1 MSRFFTILSL
11 ILLLFGGQKSVCQ
24 PILEKISFE
33 IFNDSIELTIP
44 VDFLVPFEEKLSASA
59 IRTFHA
65 CINQSD
71 WKPLVNTL
79 LAFRQEKQLNDWLYY
94 QLVRKTAQQIAPKQA
109 NYTRY
114 TLYKWFLM
122 VKSGYDA
129 TLNIYHDELL
139 FYVYSN
145 DEVFNLPL
153 YEKAGRQYVCLNI
166 HDYAKAA
173 GKEMNDTILNIKL
186 HEPLAIK
193 PFSYKVTNL
202 PDFNPAGYTGKN
214 IRFPY
219 KNREYHFTLQ
229 VNQQV
234 GQIFTN
240 YPTVAFA
247 DYFNIPLST
256 QTYQSLVP
264 VLQKNLKGK
273 SIKKGVDYLMKF
285 TRYAFLYEDDHS
297 NFGKEKR
304 MPPEETLLASASD
317 CDDRA
322 ALFFYL
328 VKEVYNLP
336 MLALVYPDHITI
348 AVRFDRPY
356 GNTIQYNGE
365 DYSICEPTPQK
376 GNLQVGQLSPHLKN
390 MPYQIVYAYT
400 PLRN

>member
-1 MSRFFTILSL
+1 LAL
-11 ILLLFGGQKSVCQ
+11 HAGQKSVSQ
-24 PILEKISFE
+24 SLDEKIAFE
-33 IFNDSIELTIP
+33 IFGDSLKLEIP
-44 VDFLVPFEEKLSASA
+44 GNFNVAYHEPLSAAA
-59 IRTFHA
+59 IRHFHSI
-65 CINQSD
+65 INQSD
-71 WKPLVNTL
+71 WKPIVEEL
-79 LAFRQEKQLNDWLYY
+79 LRYKKEKQLNDWLYY
-94 QLVRKTAQQIAPKQA
+94 QVVRKTAQQVAPKQD
-109 NYTRY
+109 NYLRY

-129 TLNIYHDELL
+129 TLNLYNDELL

-153 YEKAGRQYVCLNI
+153 YEKEGRQYVCLNI
-166 HDYAKAA
+166 HDYARAV
-173 GKEMNDTILNIKL
+173 GNKEPEIIHNIKFE
-186 HEPLAIK
+186 EPLATK
-193 PFSYKVTNL
+193 PFSYKVTRL
-202 PDFNPAGYTGKN
+202 PDFNTIGYTDRD

-219 KNREYHFTLQ
+219 KNREYHFTLK

-234 GQIFTN
+234 NQIFNN

-256 QTYQSLVP
+256 PTYESLMP

-285 TRYAFLYEDDHS
+285 TRYAFLYEDDYAH
-297 NFGKEKR
+297 FGKEKR
-304 MPPEETLLASASD
+304 MPPEQTLLSSASD

-348 AVRFDRPY
+348 AVLFDRPY
-356 GNTIQYNGE
+356 GKTIHYDGQ
-365 DYSICEPTPQK
+365 DYSVCEPTPQRN
-376 GNLQVGQLSPHLKN
+376 NLQVGQLSPHLKDK
-390 MPYQIVYAYT
+390 PYQIVYAYH
-400 PLRN
+400 PGKK